1 MTSIKGSA
9 LARAVITLTL
19 NACVGTAVLAQT
31 SHEFVAPTP
40 LKQDGRFMPGFGSES
55 IVRVRYT
62 VKADGTTDDV
72 ELLGPMGNQ
81 FLDQMLTRN
90 IAAWTFTPGTFDGAP
105 ADFHNQEIVLAF
117 RVDPN
122 APPMAMGG
130 PGGRGPSSGSRSGPP
145 PKAPATPPADA
156 APVFVDPALRP
167 PIPLGLS
174 PAVKE
179 QVDAISALLA
189 AKDYKKALS
198 EIDKTL
204 RRDVGT
210 VFDYALLHDLK
221 TTALMA
227 TNEAFAALEASK
239 LSTLSSINARGEE
252 EFFLT
257 DDVLRSALYK
267 RTVLA
272 MLVSQ
277 NQLALDSYQ
286 LLQKREP
293 MPADDKIHE
302 QIKTVIAALESPEP
316 RALRAQIVEDRWT
329 FTPARRIF
337 TVANVEGK
345 LDRINARCQRRD
357 LELEYQQDVDWTL
370 PATLGSCVLDFEG
383 RDGTTFVVYEFAE

>member
-1 MTSIKGSA
+1 
-9 LARAVITLTL
+9 
-19 NACVGTAVLAQT
+19 
-31 SHEFVAPTP
+31 
-40 LKQDGRFMPGFGSES
+40 
-55 IVRVRYT
+55 
-62 VKADGTTDDV
+62 
-72 ELLGPMGNQ
+72 
-81 FLDQMLTRN
+81 
-90 IAAWTFTPGTFDGAP
+90 
-105 ADFHNQEIVLAF
+105 
-117 RVDPN
+117 
-122 APPMAMGG
+122 
-130 PGGRGPSSGSRSGPP
+130 
-145 PKAPATPPADA
+145 
-156 APVFVDPALRP
+156 
-167 PIPLGLS
+167 
-174 PAVKE
+174 
-179 QVDAISALLA
+179 
-189 AKDYKKALS
+189 
-198 EIDKTL
+198 
-204 RRDVGT
+204 
-210 VFDYALLHDLK
+210 
-221 TTALMA
+221 MA

-277 NQLALDSYQ
+277 HQLALDSYQ
-286 LLQKREP
+286 LLQAREP

-357 LELEYQQDVDWTL
+357 LELEYQKDVDWTL